1 MAFPFVFGCLLQCM
15 IGGVSDEIEGP
26 IEYIIVAFRR
36 ARDLRSLGTKF
47 LDRSWARKLMVREVS
62 LRVFGSILDAL
73 RAPITYA
80 VDPEADIRLQ
90 RSI

>member
-47 LDRSWARKLMVREVS
+47 LDRSSVT
-62 LRVFGSILDAL
+62 G
-73 RAPITYA
+73 
-80 VDPEADIRLQ
+80 
-90 RSI
+90 